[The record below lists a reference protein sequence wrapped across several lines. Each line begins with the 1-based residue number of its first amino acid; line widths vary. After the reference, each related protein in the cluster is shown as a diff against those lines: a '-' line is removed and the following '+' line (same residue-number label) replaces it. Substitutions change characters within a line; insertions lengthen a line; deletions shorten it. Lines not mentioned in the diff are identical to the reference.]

1 MRDLYMATFSPVSS
15 NKLYIQIYNQIHDA
29 IVSGE
34 YKVGDKLP
42 SEKEFCTMFN
52 VSRVPVREALCALE
66 LNGLVDSIQGVGVY
80 VKERPAQINSEWMQ
94 NVEPQEIIRARMVLE
109 PDIAREAA
117 LHIKQE
123 EKERLQAI
131 IERFGKQYEAGLE
144 TNEPDREFHLC
155 VAKASGSTLYDMLMT
170 IIFETME
177 QELWELIL
185 NKTVYTDKYR
195 QQNYE
200 EHYYIGRAIIDG
212 RADDAHALMKEHM
225 YRLYERYWSPIEM

>member
-1 MRDLYMATFSPVSS
+1 MATFSPVSS

-131 IERFGKQYEAGLE
+131 IEQFGKQYEAGLE

>member
-1 MRDLYMATFSPVSS
+1 MATFSPVSS
-15 NKLYIQIYNQIHDA
+15 NKLYIQIYNQIYEA
-29 IVSGE
+29 IANGV

-42 SEKEFCTMFN
+42 SEKEFCAMFN

-80 VKERPAQINSEWMQ
+80 VKERPAQIDSSWMQ
-94 NVEPQEIIRARMVLE
+94 HVEPQEIIRARMVLE

-117 LHIKQE
+117 LHIKPE
-123 EKERLQAI
+123 EKERLQSI
-131 IERFGKQYEAGLE
+131 IERFGVQYEAGLA
-144 TNEPDREFHLC
+144 TNEPDKEFHLC

-177 QELWELIL
+177 QDLWELIL
-185 NKTVYTDKYR
+185 SRTVSTDKYR
-195 QQNYE
+195 KQNYE
-200 EHYYIGRAIIDG
+200 EHYYIGRAILDG

-225 YRLYERYWSPIEM
+225 YRLYERYWG